1 MKKKFGILL
10 LLAILVIGLTGLS
23 GVIADND
30 YSLIEFGNMSIRH
43 LRNSINMN
51 IASLDQNLNVP
62 EFSQLEV
69 TAEDTS
75 YTVFQSTIKEYL
87 TVTTLSNKNS
97 DSILISLDKTKFARS
112 EQLDKMSEFVLV
124 VCGVVQTID
133 SKADMNEFLAML
145 DSDMNKT
152 TYRTP
157 VTYHDYIYYYNNS
170 ESVCSIMITVAVKAV
185 RI

>member
-1 MKKKFGILL
+1 MKQKIGILL
-10 LLAILVIGLTGLS
+10 VLAVIVVGLTGLS
-23 GVIADND
+23 GIISDND

-43 LRNSINMN
+43 LRNSTNMN
-51 IASLDQNLNVP
+51 ISALDQNLNVP
-62 EFSQLEV
+62 EFIQQEV

-75 YTVFQSTIKEYL
+75 YMIFQSTVKEYL

-97 DSILISLDKTKFARS
+97 DSILISLDKTKFSKS
-112 EQLDKMSEFVLV
+112 ELLDKMSEFVLV

-133 SKADMNEFLAML
+133 TRADMSEFLAML
-145 DSDMNKT
+145 DSDINKT

-170 ESVCSIMITVAVKAV
+170 DEICSIMITVAVKAV